1 MKLSRNRIDDAPELD
16 VHSSRFVTVTASRV
30 CASAWANVH
39 HTLVSVWRDRDGFES
54 SAMGHTVFVDKR
66 LEELRERI
74 HVLSGHWISGGMNAA
89 RGDTLGSVGDD
100 TIVQ

>member
-1 MKLSRNRIDDAPELD
+1 MELSRNRIDDAPELD

-39 HTLVSVWRDRDGFES
+39 HTLVSVWRDGDGFES
-54 SAMGHTVFVDKR
+54 SSRM
-66 LEELRERI
+66 
-74 HVLSGHWISGGMNAA
+74 LSSNLYCGSASVNAA
-89 RGDTLGSVGDD
+89 GGGDRSQSIDD

>member
-30 CASAWANVH
+30 CAGAWFAPVH
-39 HTLVSVWRDRDGFES
+39 GRTSMIPWCR
-54 SAMGHTVFVDKR
+54 
-66 LEELRERI
+66 
-74 HVLSGHWISGGMNAA
+74 SGGSASVNAA
-89 RGDTLGSVGDD
+89 RGADRSQSIDD